1 MHPDRIPS
9 LSVSILVPPGAN
21 YHDRYHWR
29 TDLGALRASIQF
41 RAGGYSYAA
50 IQGDP
55 AALRELAAALTAAA
69 DEAEEAVVEAEPVV
83 GVGS

>member
-21 YHDRYHWR
+21 YNDRYHWR